1 MVKCA
6 LVCGP
11 GGFIGCHLVQ
21 RLKRD
26 EVWVR
31 WGGLEIS

>member
-6 LVCGP
+6 LICGA

-21 RLKRD
+21 RLKRN
-26 EVWVR
+26 EVWA
-31 WGGLEIS
+31 